1 MNNEIIINRHGL
13 GHAAVVLQRSQIIDC
28 FIDPPADA
36 VFYPPNT
43 LLKANIDR
51 KATNIGGYFVKLPN
65 GSQGFLKSKNKYKEG
80 SLVALMSQVIFEKNK
95 PQTFS
100 DVLKAVSKY
109 FVIKM
114 SESGYSFSKKFPDS
128 FDKCQ
133 ASSVLC
139 SKIKNLDDLFIICRS
154 SVAGIN
160 FQEFDHEAEKAITHF
175 QNIKAALASDRIY
188 YNGLARNVVLDQYK
202 NDLFNVNE
210 DEGVFEQLGIWEQ
223 LAEIKNGRIDLN
235 TGSFLIFEQTKAFVS
250 IDVNSGTDSKSS
262 KEEINLNVC
271 SEILRIIRL
280 CGFGGKILI
289 DFLPCSH
296 ASRRKIHRKLLNY
309 FSKDRVKIKLWG
321 WTNGGNFELERKRD
335 KIPLNLLI

>member
-1 MNNEIIINRHGL
+1 MNNEIIINRYGL
-13 GHAAVVLQRSQIIDC
+13 GHAAVVLQRNQIIDC
-28 FIDPPADA
+28 FIDPPEDA

-43 LLKANIDR
+43 FLEANIDR

-65 GSQGFLKSKNKYKEG
+65 GGKGFLKSKNKYREG
-80 SLVALMSQVIFEKNK
+80 SLVVLMSQVIFETNK
-95 PQTFS
+95 PQTFT
-100 DVLKAVSKY
+100 DVLKSVSKY

-128 FDKCQ
+128 FDKCK
-133 ASSVLC
+133 ASSVLW
-139 SKIKNLDDLFIICRS
+139 SKIKNFDDLFIICRS
-154 SVAGIN
+154 SAAGIN

-175 QNIKAALASDRIY
+175 QNIKEAMASDRIY
-188 YNGLARNVVLDQYK
+188 YDGLARNVVLDQYK
-202 NDLFNVNE
+202 NELYSVNE

-223 LAEIKNGRIDLN
+223 LEEIKNGRIDLN

-250 IDVNSGTDSKSS
+250 IDVNSGTDFKST
-262 KEEINLNVC
+262 KEEINLNAC
-271 SEILRIIRL
+271 SEIFRIIRV

-289 DFLPCSH
+289 DFLPCSQ
-296 ASRRKIHRKLLNY
+296 ASRRKIHRKLLND

-321 WTNGGNFELERKRD
+321 WTKGGTFELERKRD